1 MAMDSLS
8 LLYVTNCPFLSQHK
22 SFITT
27 NPLFAWYVKHRIC
40 PMRQR
45 KPAPHGRLS
54 ISSRFVEQQEPS
66 NKHLGQDFAV
76 QTDLLQ
82 SDSSEN
88 LKGFI
93 KTRGCLTPDV
103 PFVFWWSGDI
113 YSLIEDEPSRHLF
126 EFEGFNI
133 GRMKRVDGGW
143 RLLTRE
149 LAVYKDPKTHEIL
162 EHWKNPLTDE
172 LCEVVHVL
180 NDPVNQEFLLRGPRG
195 SFKAPIVRNG
205 SDIFWHAEI
214 FLKYP
219 SPLKREMFP
228 QGIQN
233 DEYQSAELFQFY
245 TKEEDL
251 KRADCPYSPSQFSW
265 VRIGQWLPFMKM
277 GDRPG
282 RLLYHCR
289 GKRLERGYED
299 LSPQIRTFV
308 ERYHPQYMDAPTNYS
323 TPNETSWTYFKKLLS
338 RRGFPRADGTRAHES
353 SNELLSSSATST
365 NSVKDNRKVFTL
377 EELNEYDGSDPNKPI
392 YISIRGI
399 VFDVTK
405 GRRHY
410 RKGETYHSLVGRE
423 ASRVFLTGDLN
434 SVSEENMDLNNLT
447 DKQRIDL
454 EHWVEYFTQEYPQVG
469 YLMNWQSP
477 ESGRR
482 RERRQEHNH
491 P

>member
-1 MAMDSLS
+1 MTMDSGM
-8 LLYVTNCPFLSQHK
+8 LYIHCPFLSQYKNQRSLATHEV
-22 SFITT
+22 
-27 NPLFAWYVKHRIC
+27 FAWFLKQRRC
-40 PMRQR
+40 PVAR
-45 KPAPHGRLS
+45 KTPCRFV
-54 ISSRFVEQQEPS
+54 ISSRFVEQEEQTER
-66 NKHLGQDFAV
+66 NKRVENFSV
-76 QTDLLQ
+76 QTNLLET
-82 SDSSEN
+82 DSSEN

-93 KTRGCLTPDV
+93 KTRGCLIPDI

-149 LAVYKDPKTHEIL
+149 LAVYKDPNTHEIL
-162 EHWKNPLTDE
+162 EQWKNPFTE
-172 LCEVVHVL
+172 EICEVVHVL
-180 NDPVNQEFLLRGPRG
+180 NDPVNQEFLLKGPRG

-251 KRADCPYSPSQFSW
+251 KRVDCPYSPSQFSW

-277 GDRPG
+277 GDKSG

-289 GKRLERGYED
+289 GKRLEKGYQD
-299 LSPQIRTFV
+299 LSEQIRTFV
-308 ERYHPQYMDAPTNYS
+308 ERYYPEYMDAPTNYS

-338 RRGFPRADGTRAHES
+338 RRGFPRADGTRAHETDCES
-353 SNELLSSSATST
+353 PATVST
-365 NSVKDNRKVFTL
+365 NDSKIFTL
-377 EELNEYDGSDPNKPI
+377 EQLNELDGSDPNKPI
-392 YISIRGI
+392 YISICGI

-410 RKGETYHSLVGRE
+410 RKGETYHNLVGRE
-423 ASRVFLTGDLN
+423 ASRAFLTGDL
-434 SVSEENMDLNNLT
+434 SESGLSDESIDLNSLT
-447 DKQRIDL
+447 EEQRLDL
-454 EHWVEYFTQEYPQVG
+454 QHWVEYFQSEYPQVG
-469 YLMNWQSP
+469 FLDNWQSHF
-477 ESGRR
+477 SGRR
-482 RERRQEHNH
+482 K
-491 P
+491 